1 MAGCCQTLRLL
12 VALVILGVLSAEAAT
27 LERQNNFGRLQR
39 DAFDRLRA
47 DVEQSAH
54 KLLTSRQQVSLSEKL
69 LAFGVSICTLPFS
82 YGGGADASA

>member
-1 MAGCCQTLRLL
+1 M
-12 VALVILGVLSAEAAT
+12 ALVILGVLSAEAAT

-54 KLLTSRQQVSLSEKL
+54 KLLTSRQQVSVSEKL
-69 LAFGVSICTLPFS
+69 LAFGVSTCTLVFS
-82 YGGGADASA
+82 CGQHSQA